1 MKTEGKLWVLFDSAK
16 NKKTKPLSV
25 VQAQM
30 MILTFKSRDMG
41 SYHIW
46 TPGWNEWL
54 PLTEYL
60 QSEQKHF
67 VKAQPPEPVRKPRE
81 PSRMLKSVATS
92 LKDPEKTSS
101 SILRYTEMA
110 PEDAAQN
117 VDYGYFY
124 NEFNGD
130 DLSLSGIPEEHGV
143 KIRLSQS
150 DLASLKD
157 RRANPRHD
165 FKIEAVLVTKRGT
178 SFRSYSRNISM
189 TGTLLE
195 DEVPK
200 DFFNK
205 PFELI
210 LINKFEKDSSENRV
224 HLTGRIIG
232 DLSNPKR
239 LVFLGHTEE
248 LSLKLKKLIDDYNL
262 QQSKLRRNGA

>member
-1 MKTEGKLWVLFDSAK
+1 MKTEGKLWVLFDSVK

-25 VQAQM
+25 VQTQM
-30 MILTFKSRDMG
+30 MILTFKSRDM
-41 SYHIW
+41 SNYHIW
-46 TPGWNEWL
+46 TPGWDSWL

-60 QSEQKHF
+60 SSEQKHF
-67 VKAQPPEPVRKPRE
+67 VKAQPPEPVCKPKE
-81 PSRMLKSVATS
+81 PSKMLKSVTTS
-92 LKDPEKTSS
+92 LRDSEKTSG
-101 SILRYTEMA
+101 SIRTYTEMA
-110 PEDAAQN
+110 KEDVRAS

-124 NEFNGD
+124 NGFNGD
-130 DLSLSGIPEEHGV
+130 DLSLSGIPDHHSV
-143 KIRLSQS
+143 RIRLSQN
-150 DLASLKD
+150 DLASMKD
-157 RRANPRHD
+157 RRATPRHD

-210 LINKFEKDSSENRV
+210 LINKFEKDPRNNRV

-232 DLSNPKR
+232 DLSDPKR
-239 LVFLGHTEE
+239 LVFLGHTDE
-248 LSLKLKKLIDDYNL
+248 LSLKLKKLIDAYNL
-262 QQSKLRRNGA
+262 QQSKLRRDGA